1 MTVLTVTLPLFALV
15 LAGFISFRKG
25 MLSAEGVKGIANFAF
40 YFALPVLMFRLM
52 SELDFGDEF
61 NGRFFVHWSIAGLLA
76 YVFGMAVSLFLFRSS
91 LSGQSIHGMS
101 ASFGNMAIIGLPIV
115 IDVFGTA
122 ATLPITIIVAVD
134 AIILMPITIIIL
146 EVIKSHEAR
155 GSYHLAPA
163 VWRGISGVARNPL
176 LLGLALGGATWLAGI
191 STPSTLQNFI
201 NLIGAAG
208 IPCALFALGGSLA
221 QRHGTERTME
231 AVVMVAQKLCLY
243 PLVMLVSLSLMPDL
257 DPIWWATGILA
268 ASMPMGAN
276 LYLIAEAYGC
286 HVSRA
291 SIAVLVSTAF
301 SLISVT
307 LLAGYLAYYIGV

>member
-1 MTVLTVTLPLFALV
+1 MTVLTVTLPFLRWFWLALF
-15 LAGFISFRKG
+15 
-25 MLSAEGVKGIANFAF
+25 LSERGCSRQRGKGIANFAF

-61 NGRFFVHWSIAGLLA
+61 NVRFFVHWSIAGLVA
-76 YVFGMAVSLFLFRSS
+76 YVFGMAVSRFLFRSS

-146 EVIKSHEAR
+146 EVIKSHEAM

-163 VWRGISGVARNPL
+163 IWRGISGVARNPL
-176 LLGLALGGATWLAGI
+176 LLGLALGGATGLAEI
-191 STPSTLQNFI
+191 STPGTLQNFI

-221 QRHGTERTME
+221 QRHGTDTME
-231 AVVMVAQKLCLY
+231 AAAMVAQKTLPISPGYACVSILNAG
-243 PLVMLVSLSLMPDL
+243 PRSDLV
-257 DPIWWATGILA
+257 GHR
-268 ASMPMGAN
+268 
-276 LYLIAEAYGC
+276 YLG
-286 HVSRA
+286 
-291 SIAVLVSTAF
+291 
-301 SLISVT
+301 
-307 LLAGYLAYYIGV
+307 G